1 MKKIILIT
9 ISALATL
16 FVSCDMELLP
26 YSAIEESQGMA
37 TFEDAQNYRVSIYS
51 PLMSLLCGARLTI
64 EDTRADYFNAMADFG
79 NTYGLFHSWTVQT
92 TDQSA
97 ESLWYGDYS
106 LIGSMNYAIDRFGKI
121 LKNAELTDEEKEQ
134 MELFIAE
141 AHMTRALAYLDLVTK
156 YCEAYDPE
164 RCEEQMGLPLTTE
177 YNPTTSS
184 SKYPGRS
191 NLYDTYDLILSDLE
205 EAANI
210 TTTGAVNSPYYT
222 EDVVEAAFARVY
234 LYMQEWDLA
243 YSAAEGLVDGKYTLV
258 NNQAAHDS
266 MWKDDE
272 STENIMLV
280 VMDLNNVGSA
290 TGTVYLNDKKN
301 NGVMDPEY
309 IPTKSLLDLYDAK
322 DIRRNTYFK
331 QYTITATGYGTDD
344 LYLFTKFPGNPDLY
358 RLASN
363 YVNMAKPF
371 RIAEQYLIMAEC
383 AAMNEELTEGIR
395 CLNKLREARIAD
407 YIPATTST
415 IRNCDELLL
424 EVQKERARELVGE
437 GFRMHDLKRWGL
449 DVTRGA
455 SQNPAM
461 VRNGQNYDELD
472 RKFGEDGRYLWPIPK
487 TEIDA
492 NPQIKN
498 QQNPDF

>member
-9 ISALATL
+9 ICAIASLMT
-16 FVSCDMELLP
+16 SCDMDLLP
-26 YSAIEESQGMA
+26 YSAIEESQGMS

-51 PLMSLLCGARLTI
+51 PLMSLLCGGRHTI
-64 EDTRADYFNAMADFG
+64 EEVRADYFHAMADFG
-79 NTYGLFHSWTVQT
+79 NTYGEFYIWNTQT
-92 TDQSA
+92 TSQNA
-97 ESLWYGDYS
+97 ESVWYGDYS
-106 LIGSMNYAIDRFGKI
+106 LVGSMNYAIDRFNKI
-121 LKNAELTDEEKEQ
+121 LKNGNLTEDEKE
-134 MELFIAE
+134 ELELYIAE

-177 YNPTTSS
+177 YNPTTSA

-191 NLYDTYDLILSDLE
+191 SLYDTYELILEDLG

-210 TTTGAVNSPYYT
+210 TTKGTVNSPYYT

-243 YSAAEGLVDGKYTLV
+243 FEAAESLVGGKYELVD
-258 NNQAAHDS
+258 NQAAFDS
-266 MWKDDE
+266 MWTNDE

-280 VMDLNNVGSA
+280 VMDLNNIGSA
-290 TGTVYLNDKKN
+290 SGTNYLNDRKN

-309 IPTKSLLDLYDAK
+309 IPTQSQLDLYETG
-322 DIRRNTYFK
+322 DIRFNTYFK
-331 QYTITATGYGTDD
+331 EYEITATGYGTAD
-344 LYLFTKFPGNPDLY
+344 LYLFNKFPGNPKLY
-358 RLASN
+358 RLVSN

-371 RIAEQYLIMAEC
+371 RIAEQYLILAEC
-383 AAMNEELTEGIR
+383 AAMNEELTTGINY
-395 CLNKLREARIAD
+395 LNQLREARIKD
-407 YIPATTST
+407 YVPATVST
-415 IRNCDELLL
+415 IRNCDELLA
-424 EVQKERARELVGE
+424 EVQKERARELIGE

-449 DVTRGA
+449 DVVRGKA
-455 SQNPAM
+455 QNAAM
-461 VRNGQNYDELD
+461 VRS
-472 RKFGEDGRYLWPIPK
+472 GEDYDQLYREAGHSRFLWPVPK

-498 QQNPDF
+498 QQNDGY